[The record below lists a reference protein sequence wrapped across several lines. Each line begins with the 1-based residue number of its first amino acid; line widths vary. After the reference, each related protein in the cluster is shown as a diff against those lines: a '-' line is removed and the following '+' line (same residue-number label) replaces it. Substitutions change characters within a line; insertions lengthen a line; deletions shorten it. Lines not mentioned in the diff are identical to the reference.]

1 LLNIKNI
8 VRNPYGKFYSVE
20 VYKKETLL
28 EIIKYFYEYPLIG
41 GKSES
46 FYKFE
51 KKLK

>member
-8 VRNPYGKFYSVE
+8 VRNPYDKFYSIE

-28 EIIKYFYEYPLIG
+28 YIIKYFYEYPLMG
-41 GKSES
+41 EKLES
-46 FYKFE
+46 FSKFE